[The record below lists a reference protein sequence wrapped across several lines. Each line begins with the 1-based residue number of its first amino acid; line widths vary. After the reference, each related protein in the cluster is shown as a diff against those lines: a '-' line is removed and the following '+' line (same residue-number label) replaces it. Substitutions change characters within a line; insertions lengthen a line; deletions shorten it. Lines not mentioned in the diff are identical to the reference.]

1 MADWQQVPPIAL
13 RRPPGGATSGLALVW
28 LALPVQVVL
37 TGALT
42 YVVLAAWS
50 IIGGA
55 FTEALQLFGFALV
68 STPLTVLVFV
78 LGLPLRIVPR
88 ARAWWI
94 RRAGWTFVVFGVAVA
109 VLCLSYVGGTAGP
122 VHNEAYADQPATDGY
137 EPDPRFFL
145 PALGVFAFAS
155 MHLLPPLRRTR
166 DER

>member
-13 RRPPGGATSGLALVW
+13 RRPPSGATSGLALVW
-28 LALPVQVVL
+28 LALPL
-37 TGALT
+37 L
-42 YVVLAAWS
+42 
-50 IIGGA
+50 
-55 FTEALQLFGFALV
+55 
-68 STPLTVLVFV
+68 
-78 LGLPLRIVPR
+78 IVPR

-109 VLCLSYVGGTAGP
+109 VLCLSSVVGTAVP

-166 DER
+166 DVR